1 MGSSAQQAQVAELAR
16 QLKLPT
22 FADTDHITRELMDGA
37 TLREIL
43 IALMERELAQR
54 LDNRA
59 RRLIRAAGF
68 PFHKTP
74 DELDL
79 RFYAGQ
85 LSAAMLAELGSC
97 AFVAQ
102 HRNLIISGGTG
113 LGKTHLAIG
122 LGLRTCARG
131 QSVLFCTARSLVTQL
146 QEARDAREPGRL
158 WQKLQRCALLIIDEP
173 GYVRFDREEA
183 ELLYQVMAERAE
195 RGSIILTTNLAFSA
209 WTQCFADTALLE
221 AMLDRLCHNAVR
233 LELHG
238 PSWRLSHEQRAG
250 A

>member
-1 MGSSAQQAQVAELAR
+1 MGSSAQQAQVA
-16 QLKLPT
+16 
-22 FADTDHITRELMDGA
+22 
-37 TLREIL
+37 
-43 IALMERELAQR
+43 ELAQR

-85 LSAAMLAELGSC
+85 LSAAMLAELGSG

-158 WQKLQRCALLIIDEP
+158 WQKLQRCAQLFIDEP
-173 GYVRFDREEA
+173 GYVRTEREET
-183 ELLYQVMAERAE
+183 ELLCQVMAERAE